1 MAKEVEALDRMPDFP
16 TGQGDERARLAMIG
30 DEAQLPASPPDCRE
44 PANLVGRTIGSP
56 IGTLTLV
63 ASRVGIVAVL
73 WPHER
78 PGRVPLGPVREGTSD
93 HLDGAHAQL
102 DAYFAG
108 RLRRFDVPLDL
119 RGKDFQQQVWTALAA
134 IPFGETRSYGAIAAA
149 IGRPAAPRAVG
160 AANGRNPVSIIVPC
174 HRVVGTGGGLTGFA
188 GGLDVKR
195 RLLALESGERRLL

>member
-1 MAKEVEALDRMPDFP
+1 MAKEVEALDRMPDFT

-30 DEAQLPASPPDCRE
+30 DGAQLPASPPDCRE

-73 WPHER
+73 WPKER
-78 PGRVPLGPVREGTSD
+78 PGRVPLGPIREGTSD

-108 RLRRFDVPLDL
+108 RLRRFDLPRPPTTPAPSRRRRAPAPRR
-119 RGKDFQQQVWTALAA
+119 RGM
-134 IPFGETRSYGAIAAA
+134 
-149 IGRPAAPRAVG
+149 PAAK
-160 AANGRNPVSIIVPC
+160 S
-174 HRVVGTGGGLTGFA
+174 
-188 GGLDVKR
+188 R
-195 RLLALESGERRLL
+195 RPYDPEP